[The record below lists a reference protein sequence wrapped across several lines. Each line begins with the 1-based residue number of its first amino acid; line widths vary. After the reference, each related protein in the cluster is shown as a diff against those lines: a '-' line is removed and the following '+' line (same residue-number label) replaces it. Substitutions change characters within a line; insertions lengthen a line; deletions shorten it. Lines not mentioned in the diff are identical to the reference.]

1 MLNGILWVALTQ
13 DLLPVPE
20 ITEDP
25 LWLLPVLLLL
35 LRPNQTRDKA
45 AQLQQITHKRSRRR
59 RRRHRRINANI
70 NISSEIGIWIVIG
83 ICIKSHIESDVN
95 VNININIK
103 VFMRLLR
110 PLIDPATP
118 TPSTSTALIRAQPET
133 QPQSW
138 CCCRWLNL
146 HLNVN
151 PGVAAMMP
159 HNAYNMSL

>member
-13 DLLPVPE
+13 DYLLPVPE

-59 RRRHRRINANI
+59 SLRCRRINANI
-70 NISSEIGIWIVIG
+70 NISSEIGSGIGIWIVIG

-118 TPSTSTALIRAQPET
+118 TPSTSTALIRAQAKPESVPAT
-133 QPQSW
+133 
-138 CCCRWLNL
+138 
-146 HLNVN
+146 
-151 PGVAAMMP
+151 GVGFR
-159 HNAYNMSL
+159 L

>member
-45 AQLQQITHKRSRRR
+45 AQLQQITHKRSRL
-59 RRRHRRINANI
+59 RRINANI
-70 NISSEIGIWIVIG
+70 NISSEIGSGIGIWIVIG

-118 TPSTSTALIRAQPET
+118 STSRTDKSPSEPESVPAT
-133 QPQSW
+133 
-138 CCCRWLNL
+138 
-146 HLNVN
+146 
-151 PGVAAMMP
+151 GVGFR
-159 HNAYNMSL
+159 L

>member
-59 RRRHRRINANI
+59 RRRRRRRINANI
-70 NISSEIGIWIVIG
+70 NISREIGSGIGIWIVIG

-118 TPSTSTALIRAQPET
+118 TPSTSTALIRAQAKPESVPAT
-133 QPQSW
+133 
-138 CCCRWLNL
+138 
-146 HLNVN
+146 
-151 PGVAAMMP
+151 GVGFR
-159 HNAYNMSL
+159 L

>member
-13 DLLPVPE
+13 DLSPVPE

-59 RRRHRRINANI
+59 RRRRRRINANI
-70 NISSEIGIWIVIG
+70 NISSEIGSGIGIWIVIG

-118 TPSTSTALIRAQPET
+118 TPSTSTALIRAQAKPAT
-133 QPQSW
+133 
-138 CCCRWLNL
+138 
-146 HLNVN
+146 
-151 PGVAAMMP
+151 GVGFR
-159 HNAYNMSL
+159 L

>member
-1 MLNGILWVALTQ
+1 MFDSNVKGILWVALTQ

-20 ITEDP
+20 TTEDP

-59 RRRHRRINANI
+59 RRRRHRRRINANI
-70 NISSEIGIWIVIG
+70 NISSEIGSGIGIWIVIG

-118 TPSTSTALIRAQPET
+118 TPSTSTALIRAQAKPESVPAT
-133 QPQSW
+133 GIGF
-138 CCCRWLNL
+138 RL
-146 HLNVN
+146 
-151 PGVAAMMP
+151 
-159 HNAYNMSL
+159 

>member
-59 RRRHRRINANI
+59 RRRRRRINANI
-70 NISSEIGIWIVIG
+70 NISSEIGSGIGIWIVIG

-118 TPSTSTALIRAQPET
+118 TPSTSTALIRAQAKPAT
-133 QPQSW
+133 
-138 CCCRWLNL
+138 
-146 HLNVN
+146 
-151 PGVAAMMP
+151 GVGFR
-159 HNAYNMSL
+159 L

>member
-59 RRRHRRINANI
+59 RSLRCRRINANI
-70 NISSEIGIWIVIG
+70 NISSEIGSGIGIWIVIG

-118 TPSTSTALIRAQPET
+118 TPSTSTALIRAQAKPESIPAT
-133 QPQSW
+133 
-138 CCCRWLNL
+138 
-146 HLNVN
+146 
-151 PGVAAMMP
+151 GVGFR
-159 HNAYNMSL
+159 L

>member
-1 MLNGILWVALTQ
+1 MLNGILWVALIQ

-59 RRRHRRINANI
+59 RRRRRRINANI
-70 NISSEIGIWIVIG
+70 NISSEIGSGIGIWIVIG

-118 TPSTSTALIRAQPET
+118 TPSTSTALIRAQAAT
-133 QPQSW
+133 
-138 CCCRWLNL
+138 
-146 HLNVN
+146 
-151 PGVAAMMP
+151 GVGFR
-159 HNAYNMSL
+159 L